1 MFEMGG
7 FLVKLIGV
15 QLICIVSCLIWTS
28 VTAFILFKLISVII
42 GIRVSAQDEAE
53 GLDFTKHS
61 GSAYPDFVIS
71 SYAKK

>member
-1 MFEMGG
+1 MGG
-7 FLVKLIGV
+7 FSVKLIGV
-15 QLICIVSCLIWTS
+15 QLIGKVSCFIWTS

-53 GLDFTKHS
+53 GLDFTDS
-61 GSAYPDFVIS
+61 GSAYPDFVTS